1 MASKKVRTNDETMPL
16 IALHEASPEAWDSL
30 HVLYK
35 ARGKMSVYWQAMGE
49 ALNASASEVHRKIRN
64 LSYQVFYCMYCVNEL

>member
-1 MASKKVRTNDETMPL
+1 MASKKVWTNDETMPL
-16 IALHEASPEAWDSL
+16 TALHEASHSL

-64 LSYQVFYCMYCVNEL
+64 LSYQVFYCMYCVNDL